1 MTLKQLIRPRW
12 QIGIVE
18 NSLEGIVNGEE
29 LRVQWPANPFHDR
42 WFADPFVLSVN
53 GNEVTLLVED
63 YRYKDDRGRIS
74 RIIVDMERNSIVSCK
89 TILDGGHY
97 SFPAIM
103 RYEGKVYFYPEQSR
117 QGKLELFEYCPKTET
132 CKYVETLSD
141 EPLTDAIIYKGV
153 IYSTRL
159 PEPNGK
165 TLKMFKWPSAVQG
178 SIAASQRS
186 SVLRPFKS
194 PSAVRDAAL
203 QSSNGFGASRRLCGV
218 KDAASQGS
226 SVLRTFKSPSVV
238 QEFKDEIRNSGQE
251 IKNQKLDTFLFS
263 ECIARNAG
271 DFFVCGGKVYR
282 PAQECNRWYGNA
294 LSIQLYENGEF
305 REVRRIPRLHT
316 LNSHQGVMVVDRK
329 IFPFKWVYQL
339 LRRTDK

>member
-18 NSLEGIVNGEE
+18 NSFEGIVNGEE

-53 GNEVTLLVED
+53 ENEVTLLVED

-89 TILDGGHY
+89 TILDGAHY
-97 SFPAIM
+97 SFPAIL
-103 RYEGKVYFYPEQSR
+103 REQGKVFFYPEQSR

-153 IYSTRL
+153 IYSTQL

-165 TLKMFKWPSAVQG
+165 TLKMFKWPSAVQ
-178 SIAASQRS
+178 S
-186 SVLRPFKS
+186 ST
-194 PSAVRDAAL
+194 
-203 QSSNGFGASRRLCGV
+203 
-218 KDAASQGS
+218 AASQGS
-226 SVLRTFKSPSVV
+226 SALWTFKSPSDV
-238 QEFKDEIRNSGQE
+238 QDATALNLELETL
-251 IKNQKLDTFLFS
+251 NQPKTYVFG

-271 DFFVCGGKVYR
+271 DFFECGGKVYR

-305 REVRRIPRLHT
+305 KEVRRIPRLHT
-316 LNSHQGVMVVDRK
+316 LNSYQGVTVVDRK
-329 IFPFKWVYQL
+329 IFPFKWVYRL

>member
-1 MTLKQLIRPRW
+1 MLKQLIRPQW

-153 IYSTRL
+153 IYSTQL

-165 TLKMFKWPSAVQG
+165 TLFS
-178 SIAASQRS
+178 S
-186 SVLRPFKS
+186 SVLRTFKC
-194 PSAVRDAAL
+194 PSDVQIAAL
-203 QSSNGFGASRRLCGV
+203 QRSSAFGASRRLCGV
-218 KDAASQGS
+218 KDANALNLELES
-226 SVLRTFKSPSVV
+226 L
-238 QEFKDEIRNSGQE
+238 
-251 IKNQKLDTFLFS
+251 NQPKTYVFG

-271 DFFVCGGKVYR
+271 DFFECGGKVYR

-305 REVRRIPRLHT
+305 KEVRRIPRLHT
-316 LNSHQGVMVVDRK
+316 LNSYQGVTVVDRK
-329 IFPFKWVYQL
+329 IFPFKWVYRL

>member
-1 MTLKQLIRPRW
+1 MTLKQLIRPQW

-97 SFPAIM
+97 SFPAIL
-103 RYEGKVYFYPEQSR
+103 RKEGKVYFYPEQSR
-117 QGKLELFEYCPKTET
+117 QGKLELFEYCPATET
-132 CKYVETLSD
+132 CEYVETLSD
-141 EPLTDAIIYKGV
+141 ESLTDAIIYKGV
-153 IYSTRL
+153 IYSTRS

-165 TLKMFKWPSAVQG
+165 TLKMFKWPSAVQ
-178 SIAASQRS
+178 
-186 SVLRPFKS
+186 
-194 PSAVRDAAL
+194 
-203 QSSNGFGASRRLCGV
+203 
-218 KDAASQGS
+218 
-226 SVLRTFKSPSVV
+226 
-238 QEFKDEIRNSGQE
+238 EFKHETRNSTLGSAAFGVVTE
-251 IKNQKLDTFLFS
+251 KELETRNRKLDTFLFS

-271 DFFVCGGKVYR
+271 DFFECGGKVYR

-305 REVRRIPRLHT
+305 KEVRRIPRLHT
-316 LNSHQGVMVVDRK
+316 LNNYQGVTVVDRK
-329 IFPFKWVYQL
+329 IFPFKWVYRL
-339 LRRTDK
+339 LRKSDK

>member
-1 MTLKQLIRPRW
+1 M
-12 QIGIVE
+12 
-18 NSLEGIVNGEE
+18 
-29 LRVQWPANPFHDR
+29 
-42 WFADPFVLSVN
+42 
-53 GNEVTLLVED
+53 TLLVED

-97 SFPAIM
+97 SFPAIL
-103 RYEGKVYFYPEQSR
+103 REQGKVFFYPEQSR

-132 CKYVETLSD
+132 CEYVETISD

-153 IYSTRL
+153 VFSTRL
-159 PEPNGK
+159 LEPNGK
-165 TLKMFKWPSAVQG
+165 TLKMFKWPSAVQEFKHETRNSALG
-178 SIAASQRS
+178 S
-186 SVLRPFKS
+186 
-194 PSAVRDAAL
+194 AAL
-203 QSSNGFGASRRLCGV
+203 GV
-218 KDAASQGS
+218 MKEKE
-226 SVLRTFKSPSVV
+226 LET
-238 QEFKDEIRNSGQE
+238 RNS
-251 IKNQKLDTFLFS
+251 KLETFSFS

-271 DFFVCGGKVYR
+271 DFFECGGKVYR

-305 REVRRIPRLHT
+305 KEVRRIPRLHT

>member
-1 MTLKQLIRPRW
+1 M
-12 QIGIVE
+12 E

-63 YRYKDDRGRIS
+63 FRYKDGKGRIS

-103 RYEGKVYFYPEQSR
+103 KKDGSVFFYPEQSR
-117 QGKLELFEYCPKTET
+117 QGKLELFEYYPETET
-132 CKYVETLSD
+132 CEYVGTLSE

-153 IYSTRL
+153 VFSTRL

-165 TLKMFKWPSAVQG
+165 TLKMFKWPSAVQ
-178 SIAASQRS
+178 
-186 SVLRPFKS
+186 
-194 PSAVRDAAL
+194 
-203 QSSNGFGASRRLCGV
+203 
-218 KDAASQGS
+218 
-226 SVLRTFKSPSVV
+226 
-238 QEFKDEIRNSGQE
+238 EFNDETRNSALGSAAFGVVTE
-251 IKNQKLDTFLFS
+251 KELETRNSKLETFSFS

-271 DFFVCGGKVYR
+271 DFFECGGKVYR

-305 REVRRIPRLHT
+305 KEVRRIPRWHT
-316 LNSHQGVMVVDRK
+316 LNSYQGVTVVDRK
-329 IFPFKWVYQL
+329 IFPFKWVYRL

>member
-1 MTLKQLIRPRW
+1 MTLKQLVRPRW

-97 SFPAIM
+97 SFPAIL
-103 RYEGKVYFYPEQSR
+103 RKEGRIFFYPEQSR

-165 TLKMFKWPSAVQG
+165 TLKMFKWPSAVQEFKHETRNSALG
-178 SIAASQRS
+178 S
-186 SVLRPFKS
+186 
-194 PSAVRDAAL
+194 AAL
-203 QSSNGFGASRRLCGV
+203 GV
-218 KDAASQGS
+218 MKEKE
-226 SVLRTFKSPSVV
+226 LET
-238 QEFKDEIRNSGQE
+238 RNS
-251 IKNQKLDTFLFS
+251 KLETFSFS

-271 DFFVCGGKVYR
+271 DFFECGGKVYR

-305 REVRRIPRLHT
+305 KEVRRIPRMHT
-316 LNSHQGVMVVDRK
+316 LNSYQGVTVVDRK
-329 IFPFKWVYQL
+329 IFPFKWVYRL

>member
-1 MTLKQLIRPRW
+1 MAKSLFYYAKRLIRPRW

-97 SFPAIM
+97 SFPAII
-103 RYEGKVYFYPEQSR
+103 RYEGKIFFYPEQSR
-117 QGKLELFEYCPKTET
+117 QGKLELFEYYSEMET
-132 CKYVETLSD
+132 CEYVETLSD

-153 IYSTRL
+153 IYSTQL

-165 TLKMFKWPSAVQG
+165 ILKWFKWPSAVQG
-178 SIAASQRS
+178 STAASQRS
-186 SVLRPFKS
+186 SVFGGSKQLR
-194 PSAVRDAAL
+194 
-203 QSSNGFGASRRLCGV
+203 GV
-218 KDAASQGS
+218 QDAASQGS
-226 SVLRTFKSPSVV
+226 NVLRTFKSPSDV
-238 QEFKDEIRNSGQE
+238 QEFKDETRNSTLSSAAFGVVKE
-251 IKNQKLDTFLFS
+251 KELETRNQKLDTFLFS

-271 DFFVCGGKVYR
+271 DFFECGGKVYR
-282 PAQECNRWYGNA
+282 PAQECNRWYGNS
-294 LSIQLYENGEF
+294 LSIQLFEDGEF
-305 REVRRIPRLHT
+305 KEVRRIPRMHT
-316 LNSHQGVMVVDRK
+316 LNSYQGVTVVDRK
-329 IFPFKWVYQL
+329 IFPFKWVYRL
-339 LRRTDK
+339 LRKSDK

>member
-97 SFPAIM
+97 SFPAIL
-103 RYEGKVYFYPEQSR
+103 REEGKVYFYPEQSR

-132 CKYVETLSD
+132 CEYVQTLSE

-178 SIAASQRS
+178 SIAASQRFLLS
-186 SVLRPFKS
+186 
-194 PSAVRDAAL
+194 
-203 QSSNGFGASRRLCGV
+203 GV
-218 KDAASQGS
+218 
-226 SVLRTFKSPSVV
+226 
-238 QEFKDEIRNSGQE
+238 
-251 IKNQKLDTFLFS
+251 
-263 ECIARNAG
+263 
-271 DFFVCGGKVYR
+271 
-282 PAQECNRWYGNA
+282 
-294 LSIQLYENGEF
+294 GE
-305 REVRRIPRLHT
+305 T
-316 LNSHQGVMVVDRK
+316 
-329 IFPFKWVYQL
+329 
-339 LRRTDK
+339 

>member
-97 SFPAIM
+97 SFPAIL
-103 RYEGKVYFYPEQSR
+103 REQGKVFFYPEQSR

-153 IYSTRL
+153 IYSTRF

-165 TLKMFKWPSAVQG
+165 TLKMFKWPSAVQ
-178 SIAASQRS
+178 S
-186 SVLRPFKS
+186 ST
-194 PSAVRDAAL
+194 
-203 QSSNGFGASRRLCGV
+203 
-218 KDAASQGS
+218 AASQGS
-226 SVLRTFKSPSVV
+226 SALWTFKSPSDV
-238 QEFKDEIRNSGQE
+238 QDATALNLELETL
-251 IKNQKLDTFLFS
+251 NQPKTYVFG

-271 DFFVCGGKVYR
+271 DFFECGGKVYR

-305 REVRRIPRLHT
+305 KEVRRIPRLHT
-316 LNSHQGVMVVDRK
+316 LNSYQSVAVVDRK
-329 IFPFKWVYQL
+329 IFPFKWVYWL

>member
-103 RYEGKVYFYPEQSR
+103 RYEGKIYFYPEQSR

-132 CKYVETLSD
+132 CEYVETLID

-165 TLKMFKWPSAVQG
+165 TLKMFKWPSAVQEFKHETRNSALG
-178 SIAASQRS
+178 S
-186 SVLRPFKS
+186 
-194 PSAVRDAAL
+194 AAL
-203 QSSNGFGASRRLCGV
+203 GV
-218 KDAASQGS
+218 MKEKE
-226 SVLRTFKSPSVV
+226 LET
-238 QEFKDEIRNSGQE
+238 RNS
-251 IKNQKLDTFLFS
+251 KLETFSFS

-271 DFFVCGGKVYR
+271 DFFECGGKVYR

-305 REVRRIPRLHT
+305 KEVRRIPRLHT
-316 LNSHQGVMVVDRK
+316 LNSYQGVTVVDRK
-329 IFPFKWVYQL
+329 IFPFKWVYRL
-339 LRRTDK
+339 LRKSDK

>member
-1 MTLKQLIRPRW
+1 M
-12 QIGIVE
+12 E

-89 TILDGGHY
+89 TILDGGHF

-117 QGKLELFEYCPKTET
+117 QGKLELFEYCAKTET
-132 CKYVETLSD
+132 CEYVETLSD
-141 EPLTDAIIYKGV
+141 ESLTDAIIYKGV
-153 IYSTRL
+153 IYSTRF

-165 TLKMFKWPSAVQG
+165 TLKMFKWPSAVQEFNDETRNSALG
-178 SIAASQRS
+178 S
-186 SVLRPFKS
+186 
-194 PSAVRDAAL
+194 AAL
-203 QSSNGFGASRRLCGV
+203 GV
-218 KDAASQGS
+218 MKEKE
-226 SVLRTFKSPSVV
+226 LET
-238 QEFKDEIRNSGQE
+238 RNS
-251 IKNQKLDTFLFS
+251 KLETFSFS

-271 DFFVCGGKVYR
+271 DFFECGGKVYR

-305 REVRRIPRLHT
+305 KEVRRIPRLHT
-316 LNSHQGVMVVDRK
+316 LNSYQGVTVVDRK

>member
-18 NSLEGIVNGEE
+18 NSLEGIVNGEA

-89 TILDGGHY
+89 TILDGDHY
-97 SFPAIM
+97 SFPAIL
-103 RYEGKVYFYPEQSR
+103 RKEGKAFFYPEQSR
-117 QGKLELFEYCPKTET
+117 QGKLELFRYYPETET
-132 CKYVETLSD
+132 CEYVETLRD

-153 IYSTRL
+153 IYSTQL
-159 PEPNGK
+159 PEPNGT

-186 SVLRPFKS
+186 SVLR
-194 PSAVRDAAL
+194 
-203 QSSNGFGASRRLCGV
+203 
-218 KDAASQGS
+218 
-226 SVLRTFKSPSVV
+226 TFKSPSDV
-238 QEFKDEIRNSGQE
+238 QEFKDETRNSTLGSAAFGVVTE
-251 IKNQKLDTFLFS
+251 KEPETRNQKLDTCLFS

-271 DFFVCGGKVYR
+271 DFFECGGKVYR

-294 LSIQLYENGEF
+294 LSIQLFENGELK
-305 REVRRIPRLHT
+305 EVRRIPRMHT
-316 LNSHQGVMVVDRK
+316 LNSYQGVTVVDRK
-329 IFPFKWVYQL
+329 IFPFKWVYWL
-339 LRRTDK
+339 LRRSDK